1 MLAPIVQA
9 TQDAEAGGSLESS
22 RPTEKGQHYE
32 NLSHKRKEGKI
43 ERVTERGRKKTAS
56 NRRPMERPLLYQYGQ
71 GSKYEDN
78 EVEKWVKIQSL

>member
-1 MLAPIVQA
+1 MHIQ
-9 TQDAEAGGSLESS
+9 TCTMQYIHIQ
-22 RPTEKGQHYE
+22 K
-32 NLSHKRKEGKI
+32 KRERKRGKER
-43 ERVTERGRKKTAS
+43 EVEERGRKKTAS

>member
-1 MLAPIVQA
+1 MSLYPFIYAPTSKNMHIQ
-9 TQDAEAGGSLESS
+9 TCTMQYIHIQ
-22 RPTEKGQHYE
+22 K
-32 NLSHKRKEGKI
+32 KRERKRGKEREVE
-43 ERVTERGRKKTAS
+43 ERRRKKTAS